1 MTLCTKVLLFLYV
14 LCGIWWYWRDVLV
27 LRRISWNQ
35 LIEKQWTVQFWSYDL
50 ISEVS
55 TNDVLIFGFVTLPRR
70 FRLGIVFGGEVW
82 RSVTW
87 RYWILL
93 TCARQF
99 SLWTSCL
106 FIVLFSFACWSILD
120 GWSSRDVERWR
131 SDVYLVAL
139 ALVCSSLESSGSLH
153 MCVWHAIGSCI
164 F

>member
-1 MTLCTKVLLFLYV
+1 M
-14 LCGIWWYWRDVLV
+14 
-27 LRRISWNQ
+27 Q
-35 LIEKQWTVQFWSYDL
+35 LISCIDKLCWMAMISLFRVSKCKQKQTWPYYNSSRYDSWT
-50 ISEVS
+50 
-55 TNDVLIFGFVTLPRR
+55 IFPWHFPQQICTGDYYNL
-70 FRLGIVFGGEVW
+70 W
-82 RSVTW
+82 RSATW

-106 FIVLFSFACWSILD
+106 LTMIFGFACWSILD
-120 GWSSRDVERWR
+120 GRFSGDVERWR

-153 MCVWHAIGSCI
+153 MCVWRAIGSCI